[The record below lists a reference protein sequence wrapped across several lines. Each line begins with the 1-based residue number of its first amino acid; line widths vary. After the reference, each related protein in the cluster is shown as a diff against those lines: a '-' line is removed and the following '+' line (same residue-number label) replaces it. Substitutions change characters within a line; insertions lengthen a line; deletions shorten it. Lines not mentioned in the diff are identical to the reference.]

1 MMELLRIVQMTWKS
15 YQNTVHSFTI
25 YMIYRVSEMLGNES

>member
-15 YQNTVHSFTI
+15 YQNSVQPFTI